1 MDILI
6 VEDEAEIAELIQ
18 LYLSKEGF
26 SCHICRDGITALEQF
41 KAIQPDLIVLD
52 LMLPGLDGL
61 EVCAR
66 IRQQKDVK
74 DPYVMMLTAK
84 GEEIDR
90 IIGLSTGAD
99 DYMVKPFSPRELV
112 ARVRAVLRRS
122 LRQGGAIA
130 TRTYQTAH
138 FTLDIDQRT
147 AQQKAQVQVQT
158 QDQTQNQ
165 AQDQSQSQS
174 QSTVRPTLQ
183 ENLIQGEH
191 AEESTQNK
199 GETYRVS
206 NDTSSSQASA
216 QNPGQTEN
224 PDNLPIEHLSTEPT
238 ERSLELTPLEF
249 DLLAT
254 FMSYP
259 GRVWNRAQLIEK
271 LWGNDFFGDERVVD
285 AHVARLRK
293 KVEPNP
299 SDPSFIK
306 TVVGVGYRFEDEA
319 A

>member
-6 VEDEAEIAELIQ
+6 VEDEVEIAELIQ

-26 SCHICRDGITALEQF
+26 NCHICRDGSTALDRF
-41 KAIQPDLIVLD
+41 KAIQPDLLILD

-66 IRQQKDVK
+66 IRQQQAVK
-74 DPYVMMLTAK
+74 DPYIMMLTAK

-122 LRQGGAIA
+122 LRGGGQGAA
-130 TRTYQTAH
+130 QNTYQTAH
-138 FTLDIDQRT
+138 FTVDIDQRL
-147 AQQKAQVQVQT
+147 AIVKPLFEAI
-158 QDQTQNQ
+158 
-165 AQDQSQSQS
+165 ASYEAKGSQSEG
-174 QSTVRPTLQ
+174 
-183 ENLIQGEH
+183 ENLTSLEKNILEVGQAGQS
-191 AEESTQNK
+191 AEA
-199 GETYRVS
+199 V
-206 NDTSSSQASA
+206 
-216 QNPGQTEN
+216 P
-224 PDNLPIEHLSTEPT
+224 
-238 ERSLELTPLEF
+238 LELTPLEF
-249 DLLAT
+249 DLLCT

-271 LWGNDFFGDERVVD
+271 LWGGDFFGDERVVD
-285 AHVARLRK
+285 AHIARLRK

-299 SDPSFIK
+299 AQPTFIK

-319 A
+319 S